1 VTAAVGDSCDQG
13 FTKNGMLAVAPH
25 HMGAYLI
32 HIPRAKA
39 KGDYD
44 FFAGPFWVGDDI
56 RPEIQLPPD
65 NDPPLDEQA
74 AHLEKIDPGSL
85 LIIRLGIVEPKTW
98 RDLHKDELFVNDEGA
113 VIDSPSLASDL
124 FWRDAARQVRAVLGY
139 CESRPWAG
147 RVIGYANFMRFEGSH
162 LPLIQG
168 WLYDHSPPMQRAWR
182 AFLRHKYGTV
192 ERLDEAYRGADV
204 TFDRPPPIP
213 KDALRGPA
221 PDVASTL
228 FFQRAADNQA
238 FRDYLELSA
247 ELFQKGFRR
256 VAQAAAQALGDR
268 KRFVLYDAL
277 KQTMA
282 GRDNVSFF
290 DPGASMPLAFHDML
304 GGAGHIGVAR
314 LFDSPGF
321 DGLLTPHDYQARGI
335 GGVFQPEGAADT
347 CVLRGKLFL
356 CEMDTRS
363 YANDPTFTYGAARRT
378 PGDPPAASRAGSAA
392 ATSIGPGYTA

>member
-1 VTAAVGDSCDQG
+1 MIIRAAVG
-13 FTKNGMLAVAPH
+13 LALALALAAAASAADVRSSEVRPYLGRPTIFLDGKPVALPMYSPTNLRKPFLRSTMEFAPH

-32 HIPRAKA
+32 NIPRAKA

-113 VIDSPSLASDL
+113 VLDSPSLASDL
-124 FWRDAARQVRAVLGY
+124 FWRDAAREVQAVLGY

-182 AFLRHKYGTV
+182 EFLRHKYGTV
-192 ERLDEAYRGADV
+192 ERLYEAYGGADV

-228 FFQRAADNQA
+228 FFQRAADN
-238 FRDYLELSA
+238 
-247 ELFQKGFRR
+247 
-256 VAQAAAQALGDR
+256 
-268 KRFVLYDAL
+268 
-277 KQTMA
+277 
-282 GRDNVSFF
+282 
-290 DPGASMPLAFHDML
+290 
-304 GGAGHIGVAR
+304 
-314 LFDSPGF
+314 
-321 DGLLTPHDYQARGI
+321 
-335 GGVFQPEGAADT
+335 
-347 CVLRGKLFL
+347 
-356 CEMDTRS
+356 
-363 YANDPTFTYGAARRT
+363 
-378 PGDPPAASRAGSAA
+378 
-392 ATSIGPGYTA
+392 